1 MVGTY
6 PIAEA
11 YKKEERETFAD
22 ATDAEKTN
30 TSVVRIFISVGLM
43 ALAIVLGFIFL
54 WAYRTEKTLMI
65 VVLSVVVFIYALLV
79 MVFAL
84 VQREKLDFIYFQLIM
99 GSSAFMVI
107 MMILVIIIFSI
118 LASRR
123 MNAASGSASGIAS
136 GTYGRSSMN
145 PVSNNGM
152 SPSPMADYP
161 TAPDSNPY

>member
-11 YKKEERETFAD
+11 YKKEEREPFAD
-22 ATDAEKTN
+22 AADAEKTK
-30 TSVVRIFISVGLM
+30 TSIARIFISVGLM

-54 WAYRTEKTLMI
+54 WAYRTEKTLMV
-65 VVLSVVVFIYALLV
+65 VVLAVVVFIYALLV
-79 MVFAL
+79 MVFVL

-107 MMILVIIIFSI
+107 MMILLIVIFSI

-123 MNAASGSASGIAS
+123 MNAGASGASLGS
-136 GTYGRSSMN
+136 RGTDYGRSM
-145 PVSNNGM
+145 PPSNSGL
-152 SPSPMADYP
+152 SPSPLPDYP